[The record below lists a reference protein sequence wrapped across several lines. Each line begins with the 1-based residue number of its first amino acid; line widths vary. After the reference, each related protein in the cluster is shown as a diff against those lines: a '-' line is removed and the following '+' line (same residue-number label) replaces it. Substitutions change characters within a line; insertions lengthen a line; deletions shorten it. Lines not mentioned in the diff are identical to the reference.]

1 MTVLSRASYARNSLA
16 DEKGGLAA
24 PLFCLGLAAAV
35 FASREPP
42 LLLLAGAAALVVAA
56 GCVRLP
62 RGAFGTATGVAVVT
76 FGAVVL
82 GSVWFWGTR
91 YSPVAVYQMALLVG
105 AYLVGRACA
114 QRGQGRTALIV
125 LGLVA
130 AVASAW
136 ALWQFA
142 RLGYARADAWFETP
156 NLLAAFVNLALVP
169 IAVLTLLR
177 GPRAPALVALAL
189 LWAGLTTTQSRGGW
203 LGLAGGAAVAT
214 LLLAGSGW
222 RAPAR
227 TLAAIVL
234 SLVAGYG
241 LVKVSL
247 PLSAW
252 TTGVS
257 SEAERSTEAEAVS
270 PQARANSSESR
281 LELYALAADG
291 ARTRPLLGSGYLS
304 YGRLFARDR
313 ARVPSYE
320 PGTTT
325 LFVHDDYLQVLLELG
340 LLGLLP
346 FLAITAW
353 PALLAYRRKGSL
365 QPASPRDALGIAA
378 VAGLATMATH
388 ALVDFPFYVPGTLAG
403 YGLLLGVAD
412 DWLHPAVQVAAQVP
426 RRSSGFG
433 RLLRLALLALGA
445 YALAVPAA
453 AETCSL
459 LARDRVRHGNISAA
473 VYWLQVARN
482 FDPRDW
488 RRHWQLAELLAQQ
501 AALLRDPKLAQL
513 AADAYETGMRADPGD
528 VHNLLGWLTLQ
539 RTFGARLAHP
549 APRAQLVARMNEAS
563 SLAPL
568 GTAVRVERMLMLRYL
583 GEPAAAQIVAQG
595 LLRDFPDDPALRRLV
610 ASGARS

>member
-1 MTVLSRASYARNSLA
+1 MVLSRASDARKFLA
-16 DEKGGLAA
+16 GKKGGLAA

-35 FASREPP
+35 LASREPP
-42 LLLLAGAAALVVAA
+42 LLLLAAAAALVVAA

-62 RGAFGTATGVAVVT
+62 RGALGTATGVAVVA

-82 GSVWFWGTR
+82 GSVWLWGTR

-114 QRGQGRTALIV
+114 QGGQGRTAIIV
-125 LGLVA
+125 IGLVA
-130 AVASAW
+130 VLASAW

-177 GPRAPALVALAL
+177 GPRVPALVALAL
-189 LWAGLTTTQSRGGW
+189 LWAGLMTTQSRGGW
-203 LGLAGGAAVAT
+203 LGLAGGGAVAT
-214 LLLAGSGW
+214 LMLAGSGW

-234 SLVAGYG
+234 SLAAGYG

-247 PLSAW
+247 PLIAS
-252 TTGVS
+252 TTGASIDAVHR
-257 SEAERSTEAEAVS
+257 ADAAAVS
-270 PQARANSSESR
+270 PQERASSSESR
-281 LELYALAADG
+281 IELYALAVGG
-291 ARTRPLLGSGYLS
+291 ARARPLLGSGYLS
-304 YGRLFARDR
+304 YGRLFERDR

-325 LFVHDDYLQVLLELG
+325 LFVHDDYLQILLELG
-340 LLGLLP
+340 LVGLLP
-346 FLAITAW
+346 FLVITAW
-353 PALLAYRRKGSL
+353 PALLAYRRRSSF

-412 DWLHPAVQVAAQVP
+412 DWLHPQAQVAAQVS
-426 RRSSGFG
+426 RRSSGLG
-433 RLLRLALLALGA
+433 RVLRLALFALGA
-445 YALAVPAA
+445 YAFAVPAA

-459 LARDRVRHGNISAA
+459 LARDRVRHGNIAAA

-539 RTFGARLAHP
+539 CTFGARLAHP
-549 APRAQLVARMNEAS
+549 ASRAQLLARMSEAS
-563 SLAPL
+563 ALAPL
-568 GTAVRVERMLMLRYL
+568 DTAVRVERMLMLRYL
-583 GEPAAAQIVAQG
+583 GEPAAAQVVAQG
-595 LLRDFPDDPALRRLV
+595 LLQDFPDDPAVRRLV
-610 ASGARS
+610 DSGARG